1 MKIGLVVSEIICLK
15 GLFLRK
21 KRWSV
26 TFELLN
32 QSSPNLHCQIIPD
45 IFKNQI
51 GDIVIRFWM
60 LGLQIKVNSM
70 ILPILTL
77 ELVDM
82 ATFLEPSEKG
92 D

>member
-1 MKIGLVVSEIICLK
+1 
-15 GLFLRK
+15 
-21 KRWSV
+21 
-26 TFELLN
+26 
-32 QSSPNLHCQIIPD
+32 
-45 IFKNQI
+45 
-51 GDIVIRFWM
+51 M